1 MTNTVESLEK
11 QIRNNGVVPQ
21 HIAIIMDGNGR
32 WAKER
37 SLPRLAGHNE
47 GINSVREVVRACGEL
62 NVEALTLYTFSK
74 ENWNRPPTEVSA
86 LMKLLLRT
94 IRKEVDELMENNVE
108 LSVIGDLEDLPPD
121 PRRGMQE
128 AMDRTAGNTGL
139 QLNLAL
145 SYGGRGEIIEAV
157 KSIYRDIE
165 TGKISLN
172 NIDEALFSSYLH
184 TAALPDPDLL
194 IRTSGEARI
203 SNFLLWQLAY
213 TELYI
218 TSVYWPD
225 FRREELYKAI
235 LDYQSRERR
244 FGKVSEQIKNEPILA
259 EQS

>member
-1 MTNTVESLEK
+1 MTADLESLEQ
-11 QIRNNGVVPQ
+11 QIQQHGRLPS

-47 GINSVREVVRACGEL
+47 GINSVREIVRACGEL
-62 NVEALTLYTFSK
+62 GVEALTLYTFSK
-74 ENWNRPPTEVSA
+74 ENWNRPPREVTA

-94 IRKEVDELMENNVE
+94 IRKEVDELMANNVKIR
-108 LSVIGDLEDLPPD
+108 VIGDLEDLPPE
-121 PRRGMQE
+121 PRQSMKE
-128 AMDRTAGNTGL
+128 AMDRTANNTGL

-145 SYGGRGEIIEAV
+145 SYGGRSEILEAV
-157 KSIYRDIE
+157 EALYHDIQAGKHSINE
-165 TGKISLN
+165 L
-172 NIDEALFSSYLH
+172 DENLFSSYMH
-184 TAALPDPDLL
+184 TGSQPDPDLL

-244 FGKVSEQIKNEPILA
+244 FGKVSEQIKNKPLVA